1 MRVKVN
7 IKIRAILLSIGVIC
21 SAQLFGQEQK
31 ATIFDEASIV
41 YKEMIYGGATLHSL
55 GYGVHFTYGKNITA
69 FKSRI
74 YTIDLVTMKHPKEVR
89 SYYPLSDD
97 SRSYVYGKLNYMLVI
112 RPTIGARNVKF
123 DKIRPSGV
131 AVGYTWRLGPSFA
144 FTRPVYLEI
153 IRSDATAPYQT
164 IAVEIEKYDPL
175 VHDANVIY
183 GRAGIL
189 RGVNETKVHPGVH
202 AAFALNFEYDP
213 RRDAIKGLEVGATV
227 DFYPMGDVEI
237 MAFAENLQTYL
248 TFYVTF
254 QLGAR
259 FNK

>member
-1 MRVKVN
+1 MRVKVKT
-7 IKIRAILLSIGVIC
+7 KIRAFLLMAVALC
-21 SAQLFGQEQK
+21 SVQLFGQEQK
-31 ATIFDEASIV
+31 ATIFDESTII
-41 YKEMIYGGATLHSL
+41 YKQMLYGGGTLHSL
-55 GYGVHFTYGKNITA
+55 GYGVHFTYGRNKTA

-74 YTIDLVTMKHPKEVR
+74 YTFDIVTMKHPKEVR
-89 SYYPLSDD
+89 SYYPLSDE

-112 RPTIGARNVKF
+112 RPTIGVRNVKF

-131 AVGYTWRLGPSFA
+131 AVGYTWRLGPSLA

-153 IRSDATAPYQT
+153 IRSDVNSQFQT
-164 IAVEIEKYDPL
+164 IVVEKYDPL

-189 RGVNETKVHPGVH
+189 RGVNETRIHPGVH
-202 AAFALNFEYDP
+202 GVLALNFEYDP
-213 RRDAIKGLEVGATV
+213 RRDGIKGLEVGAAV